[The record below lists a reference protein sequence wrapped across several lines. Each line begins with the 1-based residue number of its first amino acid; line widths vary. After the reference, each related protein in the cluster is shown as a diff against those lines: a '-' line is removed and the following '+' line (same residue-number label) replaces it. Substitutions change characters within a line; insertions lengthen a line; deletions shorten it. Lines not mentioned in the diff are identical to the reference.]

1 MDAVSNFLI
10 FLAEGFNGLFQ
21 AAATQFTSFVT
32 SMIPL
37 LICLMLTIKALIQ
50 IIGEDRVYGFMKKC
64 TKYSVLRYTII
75 PFLATFFLCNP
86 MAYTFGVFVEEKYK
100 PAFYDAVVSMMHP
113 IVGLFPHANSS
124 ELFVWL
130 GISAGYEALGKST
143 APLALRF
150 LFCGLVIC
158 LFKGLVTEKLYLY
171 MSKRNETKKQIA
183 A

>member
-1 MDAVSNFLI
+1 MEAVNNFLI
-10 FLAEGFNGLFQ
+10 FLAEGFTGLFN
-21 AAATQFTSFVT
+21 AAGAQFTSFVT

-37 LICLMLTIKALIQ
+37 LLCLMLTIKAIIQ
-50 IIGEDRVYGFMKKC
+50 LIGEDRVYGFMKKC
-64 TKYSVLRYTII
+64 TKYAVLRYTII

-130 GISAGYEALGKST
+130 GISAGYEALGKNSSE
-143 APLALRF
+143 LALRF
-150 LFCGLVIC
+150 LFVGLVVC
-158 LFKGLVTEKLYLY
+158 LFKGIVTEKLYLY
-171 MSKRNETKKQIA
+171 MAKRAEAKKLA

>member
-1 MDAVSNFLI
+1 MQAVSDFLI
-10 FLAEGFNGLFQ
+10 FLAEGFTGLFN
-21 AAATQFTSFVT
+21 AAGAQFTSFVT

-50 IIGEDRVYGFMKKC
+50 LIGEERVYGFMKKC
-64 TKYSVLRYTII
+64 TKYAVLRYTII

-130 GISAGYEALGKST
+130 GISAGYEALGKNSSE
-143 APLALRF
+143 LALRF
-150 LFCGLVIC
+150 LFVGLVVC
-158 LFKGLVTEKLYLY
+158 LFKGIVTEKLYLY
-171 MSKRNETKKQIA
+171 MAKRAEAKKLA